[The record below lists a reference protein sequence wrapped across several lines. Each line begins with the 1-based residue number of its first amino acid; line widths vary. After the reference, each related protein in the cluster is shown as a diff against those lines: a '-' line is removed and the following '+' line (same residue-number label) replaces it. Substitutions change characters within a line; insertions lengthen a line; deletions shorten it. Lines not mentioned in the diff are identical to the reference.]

1 MTQSFFKFCL
11 IPEVSNFDD
20 FSFGR
25 NDACGLEVKSDR
37 SDLLNGL
44 GHVSKRKLF
53 GRNRNTLNQIHGP
66 GKKVVKQ
73 INCLYSIK
81 MKKSFFK
88 SDMYRGS
95 IFWSRLTSTLP
106 LRSKW

>member
-1 MTQSFFKFCL
+1 MTQSFFKFGL

-25 NDACGLEVKSDR
+25 NDACSLEVKSDR

-53 GRNRNTLNQIHGP
+53 GRNRNPLHQIHGP
-66 GKKVVKQ
+66 RKKLLNK
-73 INCLYSIK
+73 
-81 MKKSFFK
+81 
-88 SDMYRGS
+88 
-95 IFWSRLTSTLP
+95 
-106 LRSKW
+106 